1 MKMCRHL
8 LCDQK
13 ADFLVTINRAGASK
27 TAPYCT
33 EHLTRATEAID
44 KTEGAT
50 LTNVRPIEKGTTVTN
65 ENPGPYPGPPLTANH
80 EIAQLKHQ
88 IEGLRLETEGYA
100 VQLENRDKAI
110 TGLKESISSR
120 DQQITNLEHDNSQM
134 KATLRNRDAR
144 VNSLLTT
151 QDALVSSLHVL
162 ADNAED
168 EGRQDL
174 SEEVDSLLAEHD
186 LKPRRQEYTIEILVP
201 TRLHLHVTA
210 RSMNHARTLYEAGD
224 VDWNVADGEVQD
236 DDVRILAISEGSL

>member
-33 EHLTRATEAID
+33 EHLTKATEAID

-50 LTNVRPIEKGTTVTN
+50 LTNIRPIEKGTTVTEPSTPSDAYRRGM
-65 ENPGPYPGPPLTANH
+65 ENT
-80 EIAQLKHQ
+80 IAAREEVIRNQVKA
-88 IEGLRLETEGYA
+88 IAGLREALS
-100 VQLENRDKAI
+100 N
-110 TGLKESISSR
+110 R
-120 DQQITNLEHDNSQM
+120 DQQITNLGRDISVRET
-134 KATLRNRDAR
+134 TLRNRDAR